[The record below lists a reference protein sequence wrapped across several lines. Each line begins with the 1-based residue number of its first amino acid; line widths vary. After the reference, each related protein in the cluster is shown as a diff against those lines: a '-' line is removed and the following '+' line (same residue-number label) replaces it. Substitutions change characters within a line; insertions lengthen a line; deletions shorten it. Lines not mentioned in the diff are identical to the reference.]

1 MNAVK
6 PNLFDDAKARVG
18 VLLPLPLS
26 GAYDYAAATPLPRGT
41 LVSAPLGPR
50 EYLACVWNDGDGKVA
65 AEKLKEVTPLEGT
78 PCLPPALCDFVDW
91 VARYTLS
98 PPGQVLALALRV
110 PSAFE
115 DGKSRIAFVRGS
127 ETPKKMTPARA
138 RVLELCEDG
147 LARRVMD

>member
-18 VLLPLPLS
+18 VLLPLPLA
-26 GAYDYAAATPLPRGT
+26 GAYDYAAATELPRGT
-41 LVSAPLGPR
+41 LVTAPLGPR

-65 AEKLKEVTPLEGT
+65 AEKLKDVTALDGEPRLPL
-78 PCLPPALCDFVDW
+78 ALCDFVDW

-110 PSAFE
+110 PSAFDE
-115 DGKSRIAFVRGS
+115 EVPRVAYVRGS
-127 ETPKKMTPARA
+127 ETPKKMT
-138 RVLELCEDG
+138 D
-147 LARRVMD
+147 